1 MSGTHTQ
8 WPAVQVKLAF
18 AAPLGQPQLIEPPQ
32 LFVSV
37 PHAEPSAGVGQTAG
51 VQHTFGFGV
60 ELQTWPEGH
69 GHVSVPPQPLSY
81 VPH

>member
-1 MSGTHTQ
+1 M
-8 WPAVQVKLAF
+8 AF

-51 VQHTFGFGV
+51 VQQTFGFGV
-60 ELQTWPEGH
+60 ELQT
-69 GHVSVPPQPLSY
+69 
-81 VPH
+81 